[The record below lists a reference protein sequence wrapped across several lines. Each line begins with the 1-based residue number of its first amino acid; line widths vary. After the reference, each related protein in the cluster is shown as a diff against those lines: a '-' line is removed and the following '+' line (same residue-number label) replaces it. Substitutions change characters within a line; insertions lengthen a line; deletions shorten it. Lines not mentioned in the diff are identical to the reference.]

1 MRAGPG
7 LSKYTWSPSAGPAE
21 RETPAPGLFQLLC
34 RHRESRSFWLGH
46 KRPSSGQ
53 ETRESRQLAVP
64 ESVLA
69 ARFPWEIESAA
80 VVRNPLSAGA
90 GGGGLKLWNILSP
103 RRRQNTT

>member
-7 LSKYTWSPSAGPAE
+7 LAKYTWSPSAGPAE

-69 ARFPWEIESAA
+69 ARFPWEIDAA
-80 VVRNPLSAGA
+80 EVAQNPWW
-90 GGGGLKLWNILSP
+90 GGGGGVGLKLGNI
-103 RRRQNTT
+103 